1 LSKKKEKERQPLSS
15 KELEDFLKKAK
26 QGSRE
31 AQNRLI
37 ENYEN
42 LIYQE
47 LSNLT
52 ATSSCK
58 IDESEKQDLQ
68 QEGRLAVL
76 RAIEA
81 YDKTKNQSFFYFAQK
96 CIKNAMLDWFKKEQ
110 KAPTSRFNT
119 YEKKKNNNNDDKDD
133 GDEIFFTTINFTGK
147 LIHEEDLEK
156 IENIFKNTLSERERN
171 VFELF
176 TNGNS
181 YKEIADALN
190 ITEKQVDNALRKA
203 REKLKNNDKIKEIRE
218 RLLKNNAIIK
228 KE

>member
-1 LSKKKEKERQPLSS
+1 MSKKKEKERQPLSS

-96 CIKNAMLDWFKKEQ
+96 CIKNAMLDWFKK
-110 KAPTSRFNT
+110 S
-119 YEKKKNNNNDDKDD
+119 KK
-133 GDEIFFTTINFTGK
+133 
-147 LIHEEDLEK
+147 LQ
-156 IENIFKNTLSERERN
+156 
-171 VFELF
+171 
-176 TNGNS
+176 
-181 YKEIADALN
+181 
-190 ITEKQVDNALRKA
+190 QVDLIRMKKRKIITMMTKMMA
-203 REKLKNNDKIKEIRE
+203 MKSF
-218 RLLKNNAIIK
+218 LLQLILLVN
-228 KE
+228 